1 MSATEPTVEESDVL
15 TSLGR
20 SWGILLFIGIVTLLL
35 GLALTFW
42 TDKSINVF
50 AIFFGIYLLLSGIF
64 QVVQSFSSATHH
76 RALLAISGILSIILA
91 AFMFKAVHNDLS
103 AEILALFIGIAWLFR
118 GIVELIVGLQ
128 SKGVDGRGWL
138 ITGGIL
144 LILGAVVIWAWP
156 SAAVSLIFTIT
167 GIVLIIVGISEIVG
181 SFQIKKL
188 AGA

>member
-1 MSATEPTVEESDVL
+1 MSPLGTRLAQVAAQVPAGASVLDVGCSD
-15 TSLGR
+15 GR
-20 SWGILLFIGIVTLLL
+20 
-35 GLALTFW
+35 
-42 TDKSINVF
+42 
-50 AIFFGIYLLLSGIF
+50 
-64 QVVQSFSSATHH
+64 
-76 RALLAISGILSIILA
+76 LLAHLR
-91 AFMFKAVHNDLS
+91 D
-103 AEILALFIGIAWLFR
+103 
-118 GIVELIVGLQ
+118 

>member
-76 RALLAISGILSIILA
+76 RALLAISGILSIILS

-138 ITGGIL
+138 LTGGIL

-188 AGA
+188 AAA